1 MLFVWAVCGVVAAVS
16 QHELLNPPNQNSLDR
31 HSFDHYDLEEFWTPV
46 HDSHALPVQLDAEPD
61 AADRVER
68 AAAVERRVAPVSVA
82 ELLAL
87 PLSALLERAGAEGLD
102 KDTIKQLMDDTNPHD
117 ALALAL
123 HQLLTMQVY
132 HPSQPDF

>member
-1 MLFVWAVCGVVAAVS
+1 MLFAWAVCGVVAAVS
-16 QHELLNPPNQNSLDR
+16 QHQLLSPPNQNSLDR
-31 HSFDHYDLEEFWTPV
+31 HSFDHYD
-46 HDSHALPVQLDAEPD
+46 PVQLDAEPD

-68 AAAVERRVAPVSVA
+68 AAAVERRVAPVSLA

-102 KDTIKQLMDDTNPHD
+102 KDTVKQLMDDTDPHD

-132 HPSQPDF
+132 HPLQP

>member
-31 HSFDHYDLEEFWTPV
+31 HSFDHYD
-46 HDSHALPVQLDAEPD
+46 PVQLDAEPD

-102 KDTIKQLMDDTNPHD
+102 KDTVTQLMDDTDPHD